1 MSQGAVN
8 ILIVSAISR
17 LGLVHNLY
25 IFGYVI
31 AFSFKSGKTLVFCW
45 KKLDPSLYCY
55 ITILWRWYRH
65 HWWWWCPPPPP
76 PSFWSYID
84 WNRGVLLIFEKNP
97 RHDDPFFGLRKT
109 YETWIQQRLE
119 YTMCV
124 HRVGLTSRG
133 AHTLISQGF
142 PNTHTHT
149 HTHTHMR
156 YTLNGFRL
164 SLEGAAA
171 TPNWR
176 MMWCHLTCCCETRN
190 TLGTHTHSQPALY
203 SGTWWSIDR
212 STLVLY
218 LPSPHDGQV
227 NRNCQF
233 GLGMAGAWVTIH

>member
-65 HWWWWCPPPPP
+65 HWWWWCPPPLLL
-76 PSFWSYID
+76 PSDPTLTEIGVFYWYLKKIHDMTTLFLASEKLTKHGFNKD
-84 WNRGVLLIFEKNP
+84 WNIP
-97 RHDDPFFGLRKT
+97 CACIA
-109 YETWIQQRLE
+109 W
-119 YTMCV
+119 
-124 HRVGLTSRG
+124 GLTSRG

-149 HTHTHMR
+149 HTHTH
-156 YTLNGFRL
+156 TWGIPWTDFV
-164 SLEGAAA
+164 
-171 TPNWR
+171 
-176 MMWCHLTCCCETRN
+176 CHLRGRRLHQIEGWCDV
-190 TLGTHTHSQPALY
+190 
-203 SGTWWSIDR
+203 I
-212 STLVLY
+212 
-218 LPSPHDGQV
+218 
-227 NRNCQF
+227 
-233 GLGMAGAWVTIH
+233 

>member
-65 HWWWWCPPPPP
+65 HWWWWCPPPLLL
-76 PSFWSYID
+76 PSDPTLTEI
-84 WNRGVLLIFEKNP
+84 GVFYWYLKKI
-97 RHDDPFFGLRKT
+97 HDMTTLFGLRK
-109 YETWIQQRLE
+109 TWIQQRLK

-149 HTHTHMR
+149 HTHTH
-156 YTLNGFRL
+156 TWGIPWTDFV
-164 SLEGAAA
+164 
-171 TPNWR
+171 
-176 MMWCHLTCCCETRN
+176 CHLRGRRLHQIEGWCDV
-190 TLGTHTHSQPALY
+190 
-203 SGTWWSIDR
+203 I
-212 STLVLY
+212 
-218 LPSPHDGQV
+218 
-227 NRNCQF
+227 
-233 GLGMAGAWVTIH
+233 